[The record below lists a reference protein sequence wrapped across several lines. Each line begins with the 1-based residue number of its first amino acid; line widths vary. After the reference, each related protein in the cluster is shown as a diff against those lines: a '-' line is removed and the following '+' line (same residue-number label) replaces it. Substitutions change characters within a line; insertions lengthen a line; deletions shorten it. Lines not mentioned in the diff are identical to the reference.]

1 MGSTTV
7 GPIGDI
13 RSYITGVLFVML
25 HLLCHFINKVIIKV
39 YKVTLHTMC
48 NSKMSS
54 STVVST
60 KSDSDFM
67 FCLQSLQ
74 GLRIDSSLIY

>member
-7 GPIGDI
+7 GPIGDT
-13 RSYITGVLFVML
+13 RSYSTGVLFFML

-48 NSKMSS
+48 YSKMSS
-54 STVVST
+54 STVVPT
-60 KSDSDFM
+60 KSDSDVI
-67 FCLQSLQ
+67 FCLELLSK
-74 GLRIDSSLIY
+74 